1 MAVDSAFGRT
11 GDVVAVLTDYSAFYS
26 PQGSQLPGGGL
37 AGQMLVKGSN
47 TSFDGVWV
55 DPVVTGGTGVT
66 VVPATKTKITYNG
79 DGVITAGDDATTA
92 DINSVVDKRY
102 VTDAQLTKLANT
114 TGVNTGDQDLSTYA
128 LLSDLGTTNT
138 QLANLSASLA
148 NYALASDLAAT
159 NINVAANTAEFAN
172 YATLTDLQATNDAI
186 AAVNTNL
193 ANYATLDQV
202 NVLTDNYNTLMVNL
216 TDPEFIATSTAAEVK
231 LTFSYGLT
239 RDDNNNVTCD
249 LVTETCPMYAFWGN
263 SAPFDAIPSFA
274 QIAAEY
280 LSNGVT
286 GSGKVVLDT
295 SPSIDTPILVG
306 PANVRLSDSGVS
318 TAPTVFVVEH
328 DFVGGGSI
336 VAGFGATL
344 EFRGR
349 STTTSGRTQGAM
361 RTVWTNPTDGSRTS
375 NMVFSPVNLGIAVD
389 TLWLHGD
396 GSAALGANAG
406 SGNGVLFLQGGV
418 QMPGT
423 TSDGMVLRSQGG
435 TFVPSKLDAADVSGQ
450 VSTCPTVK
458 TTTTDQTTTTEMTH
472 FSIPIAAGS
481 VVGTTWKITLW
492 GNADCVASL
501 FQAQSYLRW
510 GGLAGT
516 LITNSSLLQSS
527 ATAQTNRDWRNEFLI
542 TITSVG
548 TNGTARAT
556 VVTHEH
562 TSLGTG
568 AIVVGQITT
577 GATDVVNVNTT
588 IATTLVVTWAIAA
601 APAGVHV
608 RTFGGVAELIRK

>member
-11 GDVVAVLTDYSAFYS
+11 GDVVAVLADYSAFYS

-37 AGQMLVKGSN
+37 AGQILAKASG

-55 DPVVTGGTGVT
+55 DPVITGGTGVT
-66 VVPATKTKITYNG
+66 VVPATKTKITYNA

-92 DINSVVDKRY
+92 DINSVIDKRY
-102 VTDAQLTKLANT
+102 VTEAQLAKLANT
-114 TGVNTGDQDLSTYA
+114 TGVNTGDQDLSAYA
-128 LLSDLGTTNT
+128 LQASLDTTNT
-138 QLANLSASLA
+138 QLGNLSASLA

-159 NINVAANTAEFAN
+159 NVNVAANTAEFAN
-172 YATLTDLQATNDAI
+172 YALLTDLQATNDAL
-186 AAVNTNL
+186 AAMSVTL
-193 ANYATLDQV
+193 EGYTTLDQF
-202 NVLTDNYNTLMVNL
+202 NALNDAFATLSMNL
-216 TDPEFIATSTAAEVK
+216 TDPEFIFTSTAAEVK
-231 LTFSYGLT
+231 LTFSAGLT
-239 RDDNNNVTCD
+239 RDEFNNVTCD
-249 LVTETCPMYAFWGN
+249 LVANTCPAFTFWGN
-263 SAPFDAIPSFA
+263 AAPFDGLAGFN

-295 SPSIDTPILVG
+295 NPSINTPILVA
-306 PANVRLSDSGVS
+306 PTNVKLSDTGVS
-318 TAPTVFVVEH
+318 TAPTALIVEH

-375 NMVFSPVNLGIAVD
+375 NIVFSPVNNGIAVD

-396 GSAALGANAG
+396 GSAALGANSG
-406 SGNGVLFLQGGV
+406 SGNGVLYLQGGV

-472 FSIPIAAGS
+472 LSIPVAAGS

-501 FQAQSYLRW
+501 FQTQSYLRW

-516 LITNSSLLQSS
+516 LIISSGLLQSAS
-527 ATAQTNRDWRNEFLI
+527 TAQTNRDWRNEFLV

-556 VVTHEH
+556 CVTHEH

-568 AIVVGQITT
+568 AIVVAQNTT

-588 IATTLVVTWAIAA
+588 IATTLVVTWAIAT